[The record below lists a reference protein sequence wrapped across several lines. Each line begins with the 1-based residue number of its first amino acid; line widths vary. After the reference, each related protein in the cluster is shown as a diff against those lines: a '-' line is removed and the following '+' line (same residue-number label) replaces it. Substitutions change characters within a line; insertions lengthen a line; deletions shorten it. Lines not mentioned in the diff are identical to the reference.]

1 MGRVRIYP
9 ARSRLIALVMWLS
22 LRGGEVFGM
31 MEVEQRVTHL
41 HATGVLASVLQ
52 ECSAIT
58 DYRTLRDSLPRRLA
72 HLLHCRCV
80 LLYQRM
86 GETLQFAAGSYDDNP
101 GWSASLLAVAH
112 INPIDLKGNS
122 LEAQAWRTRHAVT
135 APASSST
142 PAFIAVPLIYRQ
154 RAIGVLVA
162 IRSDKLETQPL
173 AVEKASQETTSQ
185 QSIGWT
191 EEDAQVVEVVAN
203 IIAML
208 LENARLL
215 ERERDRIRELSLLN
229 SISSQMNSS
238 MHDLERL
245 RSIVIQRTKEISDA
259 DMSGLLLWS
268 APRDTLPWISS
279 TLQALLIQHF
289 SDQSDATEAAFILE
303 RPGNAQLAGFLEQLP
318 QHIKTFFAVPLF
330 AREMSTRVTAFSS
343 SRIYWDSYEETTSS
357 PSIPA
362 EKAWKLIAQSNR
374 QAHRVVGVIVGAF
387 QRPWKLRREELML
400 LQVVANQASA
410 VLENIALVEAVV
422 EARNEAR
429 KLLRQVLEDQK
440 LKQLILESMPGGL
453 ITVDLDGQITTFNRA
468 AQDISGYHLFEV
480 EGQSLQKFFP
490 INSLRTV
497 LQLGKTMSETV
508 VTVDRNKLEIVLDV
522 TLLPLRDDRGKQ
534 IGALLTFTDV
544 TAMHRLEE
552 EKRRLDRLASLGQMA
567 ANVAHEVRNP
577 LASIKTSMQILLD
590 DLSNTDA
597 GVPFMVA
604 DVQDSI
610 SIVLQE
616 VERLDAIVHDLLLF
630 SRPRQLH
637 RVECNMEDL
646 IERVAQV
653 IQPQCLEAGILVHR
667 VFHDVPPVQVDIAQM
682 EQVLMNLF
690 LNAVHAMP
698 DGGLLT
704 ISCQVTQ
711 TPSAQSFAPFASPF
725 AANEQQSWLEVSVS
739 DTGTGIASGELERIF
754 QPFFTTRAHGIGLG
768 LPITR
773 RLIEDH
779 HGTIQAQSQAGYG
792 ATFTIRLPLA

>member
-1 MGRVRIYP
+1 
-9 ARSRLIALVMWLS
+9 
-22 LRGGEVFGM
+22 M
-31 MEVEQRVTHL
+31 MEVEQRVTDL
-41 HATGVLASVLQ
+41 HATEVLASVLQ

-72 HLLHCRCV
+72 QLLHCRCV

-112 INPIDLKGNS
+112 INPIDLKGDS

-135 APASSST
+135 APMRSANPT
-142 PAFIAVPLIYRQ
+142 FIAVPLIYRQ
-154 RAIGVLVA
+154 RVIGVLVT
-162 IRSDKLETQPL
+162 IRSDTLETQPL
-173 AVEKASQETTSQ
+173 AAEKAPQQTTPQ
-185 QSIGWT
+185 KATGWT
-191 EEDAQVVEVVAN
+191 EEDVQVVEVAAS
-203 IIAML
+203 ILAML
-208 LENARLL
+208 LENAHLL

-259 DMSGLLLWS
+259 DVSGLLLSS
-268 APRDTLPWISS
+268 APGDMPPWI
-279 TLQALLIQHF
+279 TPALQALLMQHF
-289 SDQSDATEAAFILE
+289 SDQSDATEAPFMLE
-303 RPGNAQLAGFLEQLP
+303 RPGNAQSADLLEQLP
-318 QHIKTFFAVPLF
+318 QQIKTFFAIPLL
-330 AREMSTRVTAFSS
+330 ARETNTRFTAFSS
-343 SRIYWDSYEETTSS
+343 SRIYLDNYEETASFAS
-357 PSIPA
+357 MPA
-362 EKAWKLIAQSNR
+362 EKARKLIASSNPH
-374 QAHRVVGVIVGAF
+374 AHRVLGVIVGAF

-410 VLENIALVEAVV
+410 VLENITLVEAVV

-453 ITVDLDGQITTFNRA
+453 ITVNLDGQITTFNRA

-480 EGQSLQKFFP
+480 EGYSLQKFLP
-490 INSLRTV
+490 VKSLQAV
-497 LQLGKTMSETV
+497 LQLGKTLNETV
-508 VTVDRNKLEIVLDV
+508 ITVDRNELEIVLDV
-522 TLLPLRDDRGKQ
+522 MLLPLRDDQGKQ

-577 LASIKTSMQILLD
+577 LASIKTSMQMLLD

-597 GVPFMVA
+597 GESLMVV

-610 SIVLQE
+610 SVVLQE
-616 VERLDAIVHDLLLF
+616 VKRLDAIVHDLLLF

-637 RVECNMEDL
+637 RVECNIADL
-646 IERVAQV
+646 IERVVQV
-653 IQPQCLEAGILVHR
+653 VQPQCLEAGIVVHR
-667 VFHDVPPVQVDIAQM
+667 VFHDVPPTQVDIAQM

-704 ISCQVTQ
+704 VSCQVTH

-725 AANEQQSWLEVSVS
+725 AANGQQSWLEVSVS

-779 HGTIQAQSQAGYG
+779 HGTIQAQSRSDYG
-792 ATFTIRLPLA
+792 ATFIVRLPL